1 MDIIKY
7 KDLVRVL
14 DNEKAPSLSTIPN
27 DFYLKAY
34 EYINKLEKTNQDT
47 VPRGHCEVELIHYE
61 LKNARSILDKIFIKR
76 TQKIIKTAS
85 IKAFSRELTKIT
97 NDTENMT
104 SVESEVYQQILNTIL
119 TNKKN
124 TIDPIRGVLT
134 DNIKS
139 THIPITDIAHQTSS
153 NENKDVQTEILADP
167 ADKICDDSNK
177 DVKKLTKEHI
187 VIRLLRDIPAFIGVD
202 GRRYGLGAHDV
213 AYIPKVNANALIKR
227 KVAVQINV

>member
-1 MDIIKY
+1 M
-7 KDLVRVL
+7 
-14 DNEKAPSLSTIPN
+14 DNEKAPVLSTISN

-34 EYINKLEKTNQDT
+34 EYINKLEHSNQGT
-47 VPRGHCEVELIHYE
+47 VSMGHCEVELIHYE
-61 LKNARSILDKIFIKR
+61 LKNARSIIDKIFIKR

-85 IKAFSRELTKIT
+85 IKAFSREPTKIT

-119 TNKKN
+119 INKKN
-124 TIDPIRGVLT
+124 TIDPILGILT

-139 THIPITDIAHQTSS
+139 THIPITDIVAHKTTS
-153 NENKDVQTEILADP
+153 NEDKDVQTEIPADP

-177 DVKKLTKEHI
+177 DVEKSTKENI
-187 VIRLLRDIPAFIGVD
+187 VIRLLRNIPAFIGVD
-202 GRRYGLGAHDV
+202 GREYGLHIHDV
-213 AYIPKVNANALIKR
+213 AFIPKVNADALIKR